1 MNRSSFLLILFA
13 LAFLCLQVVS
23 FMTNISRHEEKMVK
37 LEKLVFQVDRG
48 SFFDL
53 KMDPAVELRK
63 EKDEFKGKTIG
74 FIVKVLVISG
84 ATAFVFAI
92 MRKGQKPKE
101 G

>member
-1 MNRSSFLLILFA
+1 
-13 LAFLCLQVVS
+13 
-23 FMTNISRHEEKMVK
+23 
-37 LEKLVFQVDRG
+37 
-48 SFFDL
+48 
-53 KMDPAVELRK
+53 MDPAVELRK